1 MPVALCIQLIFKGN
15 CYSGDGELD
24 LEFAACDNVKC
35 YGNSHQSRYDIGLGL
50 GLGLGLRLGLWLSLG
65 LVLMLG

>member
-15 CYSGDGELD
+15 GYSGDGELD

-35 YGNSHQSRYDIGLGL
+35 YGNSHQSRYDT
-50 GLGLGLRLGLWLSLG
+50 
-65 LVLMLG
+65 VLEIVDVIAYHISK